1 MGTGHREDQNDPRN
15 LLTKKGLFTMK
26 KIVVALLT
34 VILAAPAFA
43 AVSNAN
49 QIKALQEKLAT
60 ADKPTKKA
68 NIEAEIAVFNL
79 ENPTFDGIV
88 AAIVQV
94 YAKYSISEKK
104 ARSKA
109 CHLACYRF
117 NKKFVIEAF
126 KMATA
131 DHSLMAWR
139 LVVANQAKLGLTDQ
153 AAFDF
158 LAQTILSSQE
168 KEPAQVKQILSRM
181 LVIAPNCDPA
191 KVKTTLQKINR
202 LLSPRLLKD
211 KAKWEPSVAMVRTAL
226 ETY

>member
-1 MGTGHREDQNDPRN
+1 
-15 LLTKKGLFTMK
+15 MK
-26 KIVVALLT
+26 KIFAVILAA
-34 VILAAPAFA
+34 ILAAPAFA
-43 AVSNAN
+43 AYYNAA
-49 QIKALQEKLAT
+49 QIKALQDKLAA
-60 ADKPTKKA
+60 ADKPTRKA
-68 NIEAEIAVFNL
+68 NIEADIAAFSL
-79 ENPTFDGIV
+79 ENPTFDGVV

-109 CHLACYRF
+109 CHLACYHF
-117 NKKFVIEAF
+117 NQKFVAEAF

-139 LVVANQAKLGLTDQ
+139 LVVSHQAKLGLTDQ

-168 KEPAQVKQILSRM
+168 KDPVQVKKILSRM
-181 LVIAPNCDPA
+181 LAIAPNCDAA
-191 KVKTTLQKINR
+191 KVKDSLQKINR